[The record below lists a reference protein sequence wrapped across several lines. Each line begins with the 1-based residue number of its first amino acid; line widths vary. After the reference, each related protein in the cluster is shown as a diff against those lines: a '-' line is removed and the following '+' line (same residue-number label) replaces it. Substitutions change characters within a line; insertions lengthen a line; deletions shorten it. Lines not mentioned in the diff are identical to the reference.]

1 MTHRSIDMDDWPIPS
16 PPEAKPLVTDAPL
29 ESNQHEKRW
38 SGSVPSRRS
47 SYYADQRHERRS
59 RPNSGASQRDPFLG
73 RDANAPPVP
82 LLRHIPSA
90 EDPYALGPV
99 KGGPDADDFSNR
111 AVDDVVPTALPMFDH
126 SISRQSGVADLEA
139 KPSDTSLS
147 EPAYTARKP
156 EEYLPKQDHQGP
168 PPQSRWWTELCTV
181 SYLIFFAIW
190 GTLARLGMQWITF
203 YPGAPIVTPVLWAN
217 MAGSFVLG
225 FLAEDKHLFS
235 RYWIAPSTR
244 EKTTTKR
251 WSNQSTDFDKLT
263 KAETGKIKKTIP
275 LYVGIAT
282 GFCGSFTSFSSFARD
297 MFGALANNL
306 PTPVNHVYHST
317 IRVTN
322 ASSASRNAGYSFN
335 ALLAVI
341 ISTLALSLGGLIV
354 GAHTAQLLEPWT
366 PRVATRVIRR
376 FIDPAIVAIA
386 WLCWFGAIL
395 LAILPPDRPS
405 GPSSR
410 GDWSNE
416 TWRGTVLFAIV
427 FAPLG
432 CLLRHYASVR
442 LNPLVPSFPLGTF
455 AVNMFGTA
463 IEGMLY
469 DFQQVGI
476 GSSGLVSGGLVGC
489 QVLQGMQ
496 DGFCGCLTTVSTW
509 VAEINGMRKR
519 HGYVYALSSV
529 IGALCLVIII
539 MGSVRWTVGWQP
551 AVCDRGYPDK
561 YVT

>member
-1 MTHRSIDMDDWPIPS
+1 MARQSIEMDDWPIPS
-16 PPEAKPLVTDAPL
+16 PPEAKPLVTDTPVQPRQQ
-29 ESNQHEKRW
+29 ENRW

-59 RPNSGASQRDPFLG
+59 RPNSGASQRDPFLS
-73 RDANAPPVP
+73 RHTKAPPVP
-82 LLRHIPSA
+82 LLRHVPSA
-90 EDPYALGPV
+90 DDPYALGPV
-99 KGGPDADDFSNR
+99 NGGPDAGDFSKR
-111 AVDDVVPTALPMFDH
+111 SIDDVVPTALPTFDH
-126 SISRQSGVADLEA
+126 RMSRQGGVDDLQA
-139 KPSDTSLS
+139 MPSEGSLS
-147 EPAYTARKP
+147 QPPYTSRKP

-168 PPQSRWWTELCTV
+168 PPQSRWWDEFCTV
-181 SYLIFFAIW
+181 SYLVFFAIW
-190 GTLARLGMQWITF
+190 GTLARLGVQWIAF
-203 YPGAPIVTPVLWAN
+203 YPGAPIVTPVIWAN

-225 FLAEDKHLFS
+225 FLAEDKYLFS
-235 RYWIAPSTR
+235 RYWSAPR
-244 EKTTTKR
+244 MAGETTHER
-251 WSNQSTDFDKLT
+251 WSKKSTDFDKLT

-275 LYVGIAT
+275 LYVGIAS

-306 PTPVNHVYHST
+306 PIPTNHVYDST
-317 IRVTN
+317 TRVTN
-322 ASSASRNAGYSFN
+322 TSNASRNAGYSFN
-335 ALLAVI
+335 ALFAVI

-366 PRVATRVIRR
+366 PRLSTRVIRR
-376 FIDPAIVAIA
+376 FVDPVIVSLA
-386 WLCWFGAIL
+386 WVCWLGAVL
-395 LAILPPDRPS
+395 LAIFPPDRPS

-432 CLLRHYASVR
+432 CLLRHYTSVR
-442 LNPLVPSFPLGTF
+442 INPLVPSFPLGTF

-476 GSSGLVSGGLVGC
+476 GSFGLVGGGLVGC

-496 DGFCGCLTTVSTW
+496 DGFCGCLTTVSTL
-509 VAEINGMRKR
+509 VAEISGMRKK
-519 HGYVYALSSV
+519 HGYVCALSSIV
-529 IGALCLVIII
+529 GALCLVIVI

-551 AVCDRGYPDK
+551 AVCYRGYPDK